1 MRNSRNSFH
10 NPKLPVSIQPNI
22 GLDSEVRK
30 SAVEILNKILASET
44 ALTLSTRSALC
55 NVSDAGFKELYR
67 VLDSQYNQINV
78 TSDELAERIAILGGS
93 VIKTQSAGENDNGGE
108 KETSGTIYDV
118 LRLVDAHETCIRLL
132 REDARKCT
140 EELEDEGTFEL
151 LIGIMRSHEKMAW
164 MLRSY
169 IRKEPFEEESL
180 TRGNE

>member
-1 MRNSRNSFH
+1 MRNSPNSFH

-30 SAVEILNKILASET
+30 SAVEILNKFFASET

-55 NVSDAGFKELYR
+55 NVNAAGFKDLYR
-67 VLDSQYNQINV
+67 VLDSQYNQISV
-78 TSDELAERIAILGGS
+78 TSEELAERIAILGGS
-93 VIKTQSAGENDNGGE
+93 VINTQSAGENDSGVE
-108 KETSGTIYDV
+108 ETGGTIVDV
-118 LRLVDAHETCIRLL
+118 LRLVDAHETCIRFL

-169 IRKEPFEEESL
+169 IRKEPLEEESL
-180 TRGNE
+180 YRGKNE